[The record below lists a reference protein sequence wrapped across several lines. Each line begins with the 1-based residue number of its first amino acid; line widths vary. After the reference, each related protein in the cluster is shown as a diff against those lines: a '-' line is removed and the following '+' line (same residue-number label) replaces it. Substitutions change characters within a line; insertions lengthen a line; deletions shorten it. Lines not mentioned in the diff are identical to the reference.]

1 MMMRLTRILSISLL
15 FFTLAVP
22 AHAKIRAVGKGD
34 KMTFDPTQIPADL
47 KEAFEIMKVKC
58 VQCHTQE
65 RTVIAIQTGIAP
77 VTGQPFDKQATKA
90 YGIKMLRK
98 PKSNMTRDDV
108 KQVVNLMNFL
118 IDEAAK
124 P

>member
-1 MMMRLTRILSISLL
+1 MRILV
-15 FFTLAVP
+15 TLIIVALIASAAIP
-22 AHAKIRAVGKGD
+22 AQAKIRAVGRGE
-34 KMTFDPTQIPADL
+34 KMNFDPTQIPADL
-47 KEAFEIMKVKC
+47 KGAFEVMKVKC
-58 VQCHTQE
+58 IQCHTQE

-98 PKSNMTRDDV
+98 PKSNMTREEV
-108 KQVVNLMNFL
+108 KQVVNLMNYL

>member
-1 MMMRLTRILSISLL
+1 MRLIKLIVLL
-15 FFTLAVP
+15 VLFAVVATP
-22 AHAKIRAVGKGD
+22 VHAKIRAVGKGD
-34 KMTFDPTQIPADL
+34 KMNFDPAQIPADL
-47 KEAFEIMKVKC
+47 KGAFEIMKVKC

-98 PKSNMTRDDV
+98 PKSNMTREEV

>member
-1 MMMRLTRILSISLL
+1 MRILKTVVVALL
-15 FFTLAVP
+15 GVALAFP
-22 AHAKIRAVGKGD
+22 AHAAINAVGKGD
-34 KMTFDPTQIPADL
+34 KMNFDPAQIPADM
-47 KEAFEIMKVKC
+47 KGAFEVMKVKC
-58 VQCHTQE
+58 IQCHTQE
-65 RTVIAIQTGIAP
+65 RTVIAIQSGIAP

-98 PKSNMTRDDV
+98 PKSNMSREEV
-108 KQVVNLMNFL
+108 KQVVNLMNYL

>member
-1 MMMRLTRILSISLL
+1 MRLITALAVSLL
-15 FFTLAVP
+15 VLTLALP
-22 AHAKIRAVGKGD
+22 SHARIRAIGKGD
-34 KMTFDPTQIPADL
+34 KMNFDPTQVPSDM
-47 KEAFEIMKVKC
+47 KGAFEIMKVKC
-58 VQCHTQE
+58 IQCHTQE

>member
-1 MMMRLTRILSISLL
+1 MRFSRMFIL
-15 FFTLAVP
+15 LALVAVVASP
-22 AHAKIRAVGKGD
+22 AHAKIRSIGKGD
-34 KMTFDPTQIPADL
+34 KMNFDPSQIPADL
-47 KEAFEIMKVKC
+47 KPAFEIMNVKC
-58 VQCHTQE
+58 IQCHTQE
-65 RTVIAIQTGIAP
+65 RTVISIQTGIAP

-98 PKSNMTRDDV
+98 PKSNMNRDEV
-108 KQVVNLMNFL
+108 KKVVELMNFL

>member
-1 MMMRLTRILSISLL
+1 MRLTKMIVLL
-15 FFTLAVP
+15 VLLALAATPV
-22 AHAKIRAVGKGD
+22 HAKIKSVGKGD
-34 KMTFDPTQIPADL
+34 KMNFDPSQIPADL
-47 KEAFEIMKVKC
+47 KGAFEIMKTKC
-58 VQCHTQE
+58 IQCHTME

-108 KQVVNLMNFL
+108 KHVVNLMNFL
-118 IDEAAK
+118 IDESSK

>member
-1 MMMRLTRILSISLL
+1 MGMKKILVVSLL
-15 FFTLAVP
+15 VFAAMSVQ
-22 AHAKIRAVGKGD
+22 AHAKIKSVGKGD
-34 KMTFDPTQIPADL
+34 KMNFDPSQIPADF
-47 KEAFEIMKVKC
+47 KPAFEIMKIKC
-58 VQCHTQE
+58 ISCHTQE

-98 PKSNMTRDDV
+98 PKSNMSREEI

>member
-1 MMMRLTRILSISLL
+1 MKLIKMLVLLALLSIVA
-15 FFTLAVP
+15 TPV
-22 AHAKIRAVGKGD
+22 HAKIRAVGKGD
-34 KMTFDPTQIPADL
+34 KMNFDPSQIPADL
-47 KEAFEIMKVKC
+47 RGAFEIMKVKC

-98 PKSNMTRDDV
+98 PKSNMTREEV

>member
-1 MMMRLTRILSISLL
+1 MFIL
-15 FFTLAVP
+15 LALVVAVSTP
-22 AHAKIRAVGKGD
+22 VHAKIHAVGKGD
-34 KMTFDPTQIPADL
+34 KMNFDPNQIPADL
-47 KEAFEIMKVKC
+47 KPAFEIMKVKC
-58 VQCHTQE
+58 IQCHTQE
-65 RTVIAIQTGIAP
+65 RTVISIQTGIAP

-98 PKSNMTRDDV
+98 PKSNMSRDEV
-108 KQVVNLMNFL
+108 KKVVDLMNFL

>member
-1 MMMRLTRILSISLL
+1 MRLTKLL
-15 FFTLAVP
+15 VLLTLVAVTTTP
-22 AHAKIRAVGKGD
+22 VHAKIRAVGKGD
-34 KMTFDPTQIPADL
+34 KMNFDPSQIPADL
-47 KEAFEIMKVKC
+47 RGAFEIMKVKC
-58 VQCHTQE
+58 IQCHTQE

-98 PKSNMTRDDV
+98 PKSNMTREDV

>member
-1 MMMRLTRILSISLL
+1 MRLIKLIVLL
-15 FFTLAVP
+15 VMFTVVATPV
-22 AHAKIRAVGKGD
+22 HAKIRAVGKGD
-34 KMTFDPTQIPADL
+34 KMNFDPAQIPADL
-47 KEAFEIMKVKC
+47 KGAFEIMKVKC
-58 VQCHTQE
+58 IQCHTQE

-98 PKSNMTRDDV
+98 PKSNMTREEV

>member
-1 MMMRLTRILSISLL
+1 MRLLRMFMLFALL
-15 FFTLAVP
+15 VAVSTP
-22 AHAKIRAVGKGD
+22 VQAKIKSVGKGD
-34 KMTFDPTQIPADL
+34 KMNFDPAQIPADL
-47 KEAFEIMKVKC
+47 KGAFEIMKIKC
-58 VQCHTQE
+58 IQCHTQE

-98 PKSNMTRDDV
+98 PKSNMTRDDI

-118 IDEAAK
+118 IDEASK

>member
-1 MMMRLTRILSISLL
+1 MRFLRMFILLAL
-15 FFTLAVP
+15 FAVVATP
-22 AHAKIRAVGKGD
+22 AHAKIKSVGKGD
-34 KMTFDPTQIPADL
+34 KMNFDPSQIPGDM
-47 KEAFEIMKVKC
+47 KPAFEIMKVKC
-58 VQCHTQE
+58 IQCHTQE
-65 RTVIAIQTGIAP
+65 RTVISIQTGIAP

-98 PKSNMTRDDV
+98 PKSNMNRDEV
-108 KQVVNLMNFL
+108 KKVVDLMNFL

>member
-1 MMMRLTRILSISLL
+1 MRVLRMLVL
-15 FFTLAVP
+15 FVLFAVVSTP
-22 AHAKIRAVGKGD
+22 VHAKIRAVGKGD
-34 KMTFDPTQIPADL
+34 KMTFDPAQIPADL
-47 KEAFEIMKVKC
+47 KPAFEIMKVKC
-58 VQCHTQE
+58 IQCHTQE

-98 PKSNMTRDDV
+98 PKSNMSREEV
-108 KQVVNLMNFL
+108 KKVVDLMNFL